1 MMMARRSTSLK
12 LYSTYLSRWHSFC
25 KDKHWDHIHA
35 SVQQGLA
42 FLQYLL
48 TLGLGY
54 SVINTARSALSALII
69 LPSGSTFGSH
79 TDVMLFMRGVF
90 NIKPIQPKYVST
102 WDPTQVLNFLESWNP
117 ASAISL
123 EKLTLKVVVLILLV
137 TGQRPQIVH
146 KLNITNLKTG
156 TDTHEFALELTDFKQ
171 GRVNY
176 KPNTILLRA
185 YPPNKRLCVFHYL
198 SIYLQRTALLR
209 KDNTQMILAFKRP
222 YKPASPNTI
231 SRWIKCVLQQA
242 GVDVETFSAGST
254 RSAST
259 SKARQ
264 QGAPIQQILDMGGWS
279 RETTFNKFYN
289 RSVLPTP
296 FANRVLHNAK
306 QD

>member
-1 MMMARRSTSLK
+1 MMARRPTSLK
-12 LYSTYLSRWHSFC
+12 LYSTYISRWHSFC
-25 KDKHWDHIHA
+25 KSKQWDHIHA

-48 TLGLGY
+48 TSGSGY

-69 LPSGSTFGSH
+69 MPSGSTFGSH
-79 TDVMLFMRGVF
+79 PDVTLFMRGVF

-146 KLNITNLKTG
+146 KLNITSLKTG
-156 TDTHEFALELTDFKQ
+156 IDAHEFALELTDFKQ

-176 KPNTILLRA
+176 KPNAILLRA
-185 YPPNKRLCVFHYL
+185 YPPNKCLCIFHYL

-209 KDNTQMILAFKRP
+209 KDNTQMILTFKRP

-242 GVDVETFSAGST
+242 GVDVETFSAGSI

-279 RETTFNKFYN
+279 RDTTFNRFYN
-289 RSVLPTP
+289 QKVLPTP
-296 FANRVLHNAK
+296 FANRVLHSDK